1 MMRTTFVLT
10 VCSILGSAGASA
22 AQTPPGGN
30 QPPQIISSGVGEARV
45 VPDRA
50 TIFIGVQSRAA
61 TAAAAGTE
69 NARRQR
75 AILDT
80 LRALGLGSDQLGT
93 VNYNV
98 TPEMQYNPN
107 GGTPKVTGYVV
118 TNTVRAELRRIDD
131 VGRVI
136 DAALAKGA
144 NEISS
149 LQFTS
154 SRADSVRRVAL
165 SEAVINARADAEA
178 LARAAGGSLG
188 PLLEIS
194 TTSIPIRP
202 MMEMAVAKAGV
213 AGQRTPVEP
222 GEQVVNASVTAR
234 WAFLPR

>member
-1 MMRTTFVLT
+1 MRSTFALAF
-10 VCSILGSAGASA
+10 CSMLGFGAA
-22 AQTPPGGN
+22 AVAQTSVAN

-50 TIFIGVQSRAA
+50 TIFIGVQSRAT
-61 TAAAAGTE
+61 TAAAAGVD

-80 LRALGLGSDQLGT
+80 LRALGLGSDQLAT
-93 VNYNV
+93 INYNV

-107 GGTPKVTGYVV
+107 GGAPKVTGYVV

-144 NEISS
+144 NDISS

-154 SRADSVRRVAL
+154 SRADSVRRAAL
-165 SEAVINARADAEA
+165 AEAVVNARADAEA

-188 PLLEIS
+188 PLLEVS
-194 TTSIPIRP
+194 TTSVPIRP

-213 AGQRTPVEP
+213 AGPRTPVEP

-234 WAFLPR
+234 WAFVPR